1 MSTTANV
8 TTNANNNNQS
18 CESVVGVEQH
28 MIGNQTVQQ
37 YIKCSSINKCLKCVA
52 TANTKNS
59 VKRRFPMHSLHTH
72 EPFKQMQHKSMPIP
86 VPVTVVSKNCLL
98 FILVIV
104 VQVTYRFTSNL
115 QHEVAASKILN
126 VNLEE
131 NLQVMSTDIQTLTD
145 SVRGLT
151 ASVSILG
158 LENQALANK
167 NKNLVSQN
175 KIEVKEHN
183 ILKQHHHELQESYHI
198 VEGEKFE
205 LLVKNDLLQ
214 FYFEK
219 TSSEYDQMIYTT
231 VQQNP
236 FVSGNT
242 GGYCSEWSCKDNVV
256 LNTPPVSPEKLIVLV
271 ANSTTSTAPSTTTRE
286 KAANEKAAK
295 EVHVKEKVVQEK
307 AVKEKAVK
315 EKVAKEKVAKE
326 KVAKE
331 NVAKE
336 KAYNT
341 VSFTANLN
349 SNMFNLHI
357 WQLFVLFFCFGYFL
371 LLMSIILKICS

>member
-8 TTNANNNNQS
+8 TTKPNNNNQS
-18 CESVVGVEQH
+18 CESVVGVEQR

-37 YIKCSSINKCLKCVA
+37 YIICSSINKCLKCVA

-59 VKRRFPMHSLHTH
+59 VKRRFPMHSVETD
-72 EPFKQMQHKSMPIP
+72 EGIKQMQHKSMPIP
-86 VPVTVVSKNCLL
+86 APVTVVSKNCLL
-98 FILVIV
+98 FILAIV

-158 LENQALANK
+158 LENKACVNK
-167 NKNLVSQN
+167 NKNLVFQN
-175 KIEVKEHN
+175 KIEVEEHK
-183 ILKQHHHELQESYHI
+183 IFKQHHHELQESYNK

-256 LNTPPVSPEKLIVLV
+256 LNTPPVSPEKSIVLV
-271 ANSTTSTAPSTTTRE
+271 ANSTTSTAPHLSGE
-286 KAANEKAAK
+286 KAANEKAAT
-295 EVHVKEKVVQEK
+295 EVRVH
-307 AVKEKAVK
+307 VKEKAVK
-315 EKVAKEKVAKE
+315 EKAAKEKVAKE
-326 KVAKE
+326 K
-331 NVAKE
+331 
-336 KAYNT
+336 AYNT
-341 VSFTANLN
+341 AFSFTANLN

-357 WQLFVLFFCFGYFL
+357 WQLFVVSLVFFYFAVVPFVY
-371 LLMSIILKICS
+371 